1 VSPAF
6 CIEISA
12 LDATV
17 IHLSSEEVGEDGA
30 GGENSSKHRKRKKSI
45 GKAFHLSTSCR
56 APAFG
61 KRVVIAA
68 PLFEQ
73 AVAYESRNDV

>member
-12 LDATV
+12 LDATI
-17 IHLSSEEVGEDGA
+17 IHFSSEEVGENGA
-30 GGENSSKHRKRKKSI
+30 GGKNSSKHRKRKKSI
-45 GKAFHLSTSCR
+45 GKAFHLSASCS

-61 KRVVIAA
+61 KRVEIAA
-68 PLFEQ
+68 PFFEQ
-73 AVAYESRNDV
+73 TVAY